1 MGFELIPQKLVFGGA
16 ALGYHQGSPVLV
28 SRALPGEVVEAEQV
42 RQAKGMT
49 HARVKR
55 IVKPAAER
63 VQAACPYFEDCGGCQ
78 YQHFLTEKQTAW
90 KIAILRE
97 TLSRLGGIEWTAEIP
112 AHTAFPWNYRNQAQF
127 KVETL
132 PAGKARVGLFAPESH
147 RLVDIDS
154 CRILSPCLNKTLAGL
169 RQLLDCDDLAG
180 FQEIEMMTDDRDQH
194 VMLRLCG
201 QAPPAKAQSMGHKIF
216 RELPQVQTVA
226 FQRVNG
232 EAKILGQPILVY
244 RVGPFDYQI
253 SPGSFFQASRFLLP
267 ELAVAVTKAAT
278 GAKEQN
284 ACEAGS
290 LALDLYAGVGLLT
303 LPLAQHFGK
312 VIGVEMHPGS
322 AADLRA
328 NAQTY
333 GSSRIE
339 VVHRSVFDFLR
350 RFSRPQPDLAVLD
363 PPRSGVGYPSL
374 KALARLRPQ
383 RIFYISCHPPTLARD
398 LAFLLQQG
406 YVMTSVEMFDFF
418 PQTYHIEAFVQ
429 LRCAHR

>member
-1 MGFELIPQKLVFGGA
+1 MSFELIPQKLVFGGA
-16 ALGYHQGSPVLV
+16 ALGYHQRSPVLV

-42 RQAKGMT
+42 RQAKGMI
-49 HARVKR
+49 HARVTR
-55 IVKPAAER
+55 IIKPAAER
-63 VQAACPYFEDCGGCQ
+63 IQASCPYFENCGGCQ
-78 YQHFLTEKQTAW
+78 YQHFLAEKQVVW

-112 AHTAFPWNYRNQAQF
+112 AHAAFPWNYRNQAQF

-132 PAGKARVGLFAPESH
+132 PAGKVRLGFFAPESH
-147 RLVDIDS
+147 QLVDIDS
-154 CRILSPCLNKTLAGL
+154 CRILSPGLNKTLAGL
-169 RQLLDCDDLAG
+169 RQLLNCDGLAG
-180 FQEIEMMTDDRDQH
+180 FHEIEMMTDDRDQH

-201 QAPPAKAQSMGHKIF
+201 QAPPAKAQSMDHTIL

-226 FQRVNG
+226 LEGING
-232 EAKILGQPILVY
+232 KTRIMGQPTLVY
-244 RVGPFDYQI
+244 RVGPFGYQI

-267 ELAVAVTKAAT
+267 ELAASVTKAAT
-278 GAKEQN
+278 GAKKQD

-290 LALDLYAGVGLLT
+290 LALDLYAGVGLFT
-303 LPLAQHFGK
+303 LPLAQHFRK

-328 NAQTY
+328 NAQTHD
-333 GSSRIE
+333 SSRIE
-339 VVHRSVFDFLR
+339 VIHRSVFDFLR
-350 RFSRPQPDLAVLD
+350 RFSRPQPDLVVLD

-374 KALARLRPQ
+374 KALVRLQPQ
-383 RIFYISCHPPTLARD
+383 RIFYVSCHPPTLARD

-406 YVMTSVEMFDFF
+406 YVMASVEMFDFF

-429 LRCAHR
+429 LRRAHL